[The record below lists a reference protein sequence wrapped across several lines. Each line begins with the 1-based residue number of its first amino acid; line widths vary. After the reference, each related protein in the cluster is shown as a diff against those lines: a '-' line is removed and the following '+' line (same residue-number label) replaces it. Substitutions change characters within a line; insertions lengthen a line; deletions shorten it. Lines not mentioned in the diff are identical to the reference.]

1 MAPAG
6 YFDLREGEDPTL
18 QVSLRRRVGISIQEA
33 SLWRD
38 MTSSQGVVKLLSSA
52 THSRSTL
59 EVPTTSTPAL
69 TSKSSSESIL
79 SRGFR
84 RNRTI
89 KRARDERVDS
99 GKLKTW
105 EWNGTVRNDGI
116 KVGGC
121 TTEVMVINVSDLL
134 SWAVWVLTRS
144 TG

>member
-1 MAPAG
+1 MK
-6 YFDLREGEDPTL
+6 
-18 QVSLRRRVGISIQEA
+18 RV
-33 SLWRD
+33 
-38 MTSSQGVVKLLSSA
+38 
-52 THSRSTL
+52 
-59 EVPTTSTPAL
+59 
-69 TSKSSSESIL
+69 
-79 SRGFR
+79 
-84 RNRTI
+84 
-89 KRARDERVDS
+89 RDERVDS